1 MAKLI
6 DGKEISKNI
15 KDELKEKVAT
25 LKKEGKECTLA
36 GREGMHP
43 CDNTCA
49 IIIIICLIE
58 GLSDKLTGN
67 QCRLPYYLIGKN
79 ARFVKLS
86 YNDLGMLSYMT

>member
-1 MAKLI
+1 
-6 DGKEISKNI
+6 
-15 KDELKEKVAT
+15 
-25 LKKEGKECTLA
+25 
-36 GREGMHP
+36 MHP

-67 QCRLPYYLIGKN
+67 QSRLPYYLIGKN

-86 YNDLGMLSYMT
+86 YNDLGMIKASKAGFLFRSTDKIKAEYPHIPAYETYDELLGAIKKAMAE